1 MYADKRVYCNM
12 ITDMVRKLFYW
23 SRIMVMIERGCI
35 VVGLRYGR
43 EELNYSRL
51 LDMVE
56 RG

>member
-1 MYADKRVYCNM
+1 VYADKRVYCNM

-51 LDMVE
+51 LDMVK

>member
-1 MYADKRVYCNM
+1 M

-35 VVGLRYGR
+35 VVGLRYG
-43 EELNYSRL
+43 EEEWNYSRL